1 MSSIYF
7 VNKAAFLLLLLI
19 PIVWIWLRKRE
30 QFAEMRFSTLA
41 GFEGKPSIRAR
52 LNQWLP
58 TTLRVL
64 TFVSL
69 VIALARPQMIYK
81 EEEIDA
87 EGIDIIISMDLSSSM
102 LSKDFEPDRL
112 QASQELAAEFVDG
125 RVYDRIGITAFAAES
140 FTKCPLTTDH
150 KVVKRFLAE
159 LECGKLSD
167 GTAIGMGLANS
178 VKALAESEA
187 KSKVIILLTDGEN
200 NAGYIQPLTAVEM
213 AKAYNIKVYT
223 IGVGSMAEAMTP
235 TGRRS
240 DGSYVFGY
248 RSVRI
253 DETLMQEIADKTGG
267 KYYRATDAN
276 SLKKVYT
283 EIDQLEKTKMEVA
296 IVKRQSDEF
305 FIFVLLGIIFLS
317 LEILLKYTVLRTIP

>member
-1 MSSIYF
+1 MSNIYF
-7 VNKAAFLLLLLI
+7 VNPEAFLLLLLI
-19 PIVWIWLRKRE
+19 PLVWWWLRKQER
-30 QFAEMRFSTLA
+30 FAKMRFSTLA
-41 GFEGKPSIRAR
+41 GFSEKPSLRAR
-52 LNQWLP
+52 LNTWLP
-58 TTLRVL
+58 SALRVL
-64 TFVSL
+64 TFILL
-69 VIALARPQMIYK
+69 VTAFARPQMIFK

-112 QASQELAAEFVDG
+112 TASQALAAEFVDG
-125 RVYDRIGITAFAAES
+125 RNYDRIGVTAFAAES
-140 FTKCPLTTDH
+140 YTKCPITTDH
-150 KVVKRFLAE
+150 KIVKKFLAE

-178 VKALAESEA
+178 VKALSKSEA
-187 KSKVIILLTDGEN
+187 KSKIIILLTDGEN

-213 AKAYNIKVYT
+213 AKSFNIKVYT
-223 IGVGSMAEAMTP
+223 IGVGSMTEAMTP

-248 RSVRI
+248 RTVRI
-253 DETLMQEIADKTGG
+253 DETLMEDIANKTGG
-267 KYYRATDAN
+267 KYFRATDVN
-276 SLKKVYT
+276 SLKKIYQ

-305 FIFVLLGIIFLS
+305 FIFVLLAMAFLMI
-317 LEILLKYTVLRTIP
+317 EILLKNTIFRTIP

>member
-19 PIVWIWLRKRE
+19 PVVWIWLRKRE

-58 TTLRVL
+58 TTFRVL
-64 TFVSL
+64 AFVSL

-102 LSKDFEPDRL
+102 LSEDFKPNRL
-112 QASQELAAEFVDG
+112 QASQNLAVTFVDS
-125 RVYDRIGITAFAAES
+125 RAYDRIGITAFAAES
-140 FTKCPLTTDH
+140 FTKCPITTDH
-150 KVVKRFLAE
+150 RVVKQFLSE
-159 LECGKLSD
+159 LECGKLED

-178 VKALAESEA
+178 VKALSRSEV

-213 AKAYNIKVYT
+213 AKAYKIKVYT
-223 IGVGSMAEAMTP
+223 IGVGSITEAWTP
-235 TGRRS
+235 IERRP
-240 DGSYVFGY
+240 DGSYDFGP

-253 DETLMQEIADKTGG
+253 DETLLKDIAKKTGG
-267 KYYRATDAN
+267 KYYRATDVN
-276 SLKKVYT
+276 SLKKIYN

-305 FIFVLLGIIFLS
+305 FIFVLFGIIFLS

>member
-7 VNKAAFLLLLLI
+7 VNKAAFLLLLLLPAI
-19 PIVWIWLRKRE
+19 WLWLRKQER
-30 QFAEMRFSTLA
+30 FAKMRFATLA
-41 GFEGKPSIRAR
+41 GFEERPSIRAR
-52 LNQWLP
+52 LNKWLP
-58 TTLRVL
+58 NTLRLL
-64 TFVSL
+64 TFLML

-112 QASQELAAEFVDG
+112 MASQALAAEFVDG
-125 RVYDRIGITAFAAES
+125 RAYDRIGITAFAAES

-150 KVVKRFLAE
+150 RVVKQFLSE
-159 LECGKLSD
+159 LECGKLND

-178 VKALAESEA
+178 VKALSESKA

-253 DETLMQEIADKTGG
+253 DETLMDDIAKKTGG
-267 KYYRATDAN
+267 KYFRATDAN
-276 SLKKVYT
+276 SLKKVYN

-305 FIFVLLGIIFLS
+305 FIFVFFAIGFLS